1 MSTVRISSRHC
12 RAICD
17 EVGER
22 LRQYLDRS
30 STAPSQKIMALLR
43 ELALSELEAPSIVP
57 SLEDMTI
64 SVSDSIG
71 ARAGGEGI

>member
-1 MSTVRISSRHC
+1 MNAVRITSKHC

-30 STAPSQKIMALLR
+30 ATAPPQKIMALLR
-43 ELALSELEAPSIVP
+43 ELELSELQAPSIVP
-57 SLEDMTI
+57 SLEDMI
-64 SVSDSIG
+64 VAVSDSPVT
-71 ARAGGEGI
+71 